1 MMNDLTTREHEV
13 LNLVTEGRTNKE
25 IARMLSV
32 TERTVEQH
40 LTHIYRKLGV
50 SSRSAALI
58 YVLRS
63 SRQVG

>member
-1 MMNDLTTREHEV
+1 MNDLTTREREV

-25 IARMLSV
+25 IASMLNV

-50 SSRSAALI
+50 SSRSGALI
-58 YVLRS
+58 YVLRK
-63 SRQVG
+63 SRQLG